1 MQSDPSLAQAP
12 QAPKKFNF
20 LIVVVVILVLALAGV
35 GYWGFQQSSA
45 LKATQSELS
54 SLQGKYDSLTA
65 ENGKLT
71 TNLSAATT
79 ELGTTK
85 TELGTTKTELEKTK
99 GDLSTTQADLK
110 KSQDQ
115 NTGLQAKLDSASKK
129 AEILHAFSTMKTATD
144 LLAVDTMIKATKDD
158 QLIAEWKKF
167 TSAPT
172 TQSSANFLLYLMSAV
187 WDGLK

>member
-1 MQSDPSLAQAP
+1 MQSDPSLAKAP

-65 ENGKLT
+65 ENAKLT
-71 TNLSAATT
+71 TDLGAAT
-79 ELGTTK
+79 

-115 NTGLQAKLDSASKK
+115 GTSLQAKLDSAGKK